1 MCCCLNVGDLWRPG
15 PLRAVEVSLG
25 SVTIWSV
32 GKSFGG
38 VTVWP
43 AESLWRCQVSPSGL
57 QGKLCHGLVWGV
69 AGRAFGGVTAWFPS
83 VIPMTGS
90 QRSKIGRSL
99 KLGRFGAIHSSNNY
113 MRMSYTSRSL
123 SWVFS

>member
-1 MCCCLNVGDLWRPG
+1 MEVLRSGLWGRALEVSRFG
-15 PLRAVEVSLG
+15 PLKAFGDVRSHRLVRRE
-25 SVTIWSV
+25 
-32 GKSFGG
+32 SFGG
-38 VTVWP
+38 VTVWLGGR
-43 AESLWRCQVSPSGL
+43 AVEVSRSGL
-57 QGKLCHGLVWGV
+57 WGWR
-69 AGRAFGGVTAWFPS
+69 GRAFGGVTAWFPS

-113 MRMSYTSRSL
+113 MRMSYTGRSL